1 MAWLG
6 SGDDV
11 FVTRAVSGCRGA
23 VIGGTPHHRSMVLRI
38 FTALLGAAW
47 LLCPGGAD
55 AQPGKSPEEREVREE
70 AEEAQRAMDVFL
82 REQKVL
88 IRRGELWAE
97 LDSFYSTDSR
107 EEFIGSGTLFWEE
120 EADGRQTPT
129 DASLGGVATD
139 PSIQVV
145 ALVDGGTASA
155 SEIVAGALQ
164 DSGRAALIGQ
174 TTFGKGTIQQWQ
186 ELTGEGGAFRLT
198 IAKWLTPVK
207 RWIHDVGIAPD
218 VVVEVPATTQGDDDP
233 ILDRALE
240 VLTGGG
246 AIRAVGPVVA

>member
-11 FVTRAVSGCRGA
+11 FVTRAVSGCRGV

-107 EEFIGSGTLFWEE
+107 EEFIGSGT
-120 EADGRQTPT
+120 
-129 DASLGGVATD
+129 SV
-139 PSIQVV
+139 
-145 ALVDGGTASA
+145 
-155 SEIVAGALQ
+155 
-164 DSGRAALIGQ
+164 GRADVETRAVVSTLPPPG
-174 TTFGKGTIQQWQ
+174 
-186 ELTGEGGAFRLT
+186 
-198 IAKWLTPVK
+198 
-207 RWIHDVGIAPD
+207 IH
-218 VVVEVPATTQGDDDP
+218 
-233 ILDRALE
+233 
-240 VLTGGG
+240 TGGCG
-246 AIRAVGPVVA
+246 FCRGCGQMFA